1 MIHSVSSYQSSASRG
16 TKMTTNTIRRG
27 AAGVVC
33 LLLSLVDPAAGAAGD
48 QALVKKVAALD
59 AAATAAYADGDFDE
73 MKKHLTKAQSLGAG
87 TLDAQP
93 IMARVYLH
101 LGVLHVD
108 GLDNRPAGV
117 KFFARALK
125 VKPDIQL
132 TSNMATKT
140 VKSAFAEAGR
150 QAPASGTSRAAA
162 SSANGDDGAGDR
174 NKKVEREAHSGRLAA
189 LPGTAPERC
198 RGSAELA
205 DVKRQARDEF
215 DRLEKA
221 LSMTKDALNKERADS
236 EKFRKQS
243 IEFDRALGDAKQ
255 RVAQLENE
263 GKQKDKR
270 IAASAQ
276 REKKE
281 HDATEALER
290 EKVDKDSLILDTAQ
304 RVQELEKQTAEKDKQ
319 IAALA
324 QREKKE
330 REAREKLEQERQA
343 AESRERERKAWEER
357 VRAERDKL
365 EAGPPLPSRIPE
377 PLHCSV
383 PEEVQG
389 GVDLFVQCVAQ
400 PGIKAKVI
408 VFYYRPPSS
417 TFYNAVVMDPTRRGW
432 SRAVITANKV
442 SGKLLQYY
450 AEVRDGND
458 SVAATNGKAT
468 SPNVVTVTAA
478 NHSPR

>member
-1 MIHSVSSYQSSASRG
+1 MRLSS
-16 TKMTTNTIRRG
+16 KEPFL
-27 AAGVVC
+27 VC
-33 LLLSLVDPAAGAAGD
+33 LLLSLVIPAADASGEPASVR
-48 QALVKKVAALD
+48 QVAALD
-59 AAATAAYADGDFDE
+59 AAAAAAYADGDFGE
-73 MKKHLTKAQSLGAG
+73 MKKDLMKAQSLGAG

-93 IMARVYLH
+93 IMAQVYLH
-101 LGVLHVD
+101 LGVLYVD
-108 GLDNRPAGV
+108 GLDNRPVGV

-125 VKPDIQL
+125 VKSDIQL

-140 VKSAFAEAGR
+140 AKSAFAEAGR
-150 QAPASGTSRAAA
+150 QAPASDTSR
-162 SSANGDDGAGDR
+162 GG
-174 NKKVEREAHSGRLAA
+174 
-189 LPGTAPERC
+189 
-198 RGSAELA
+198 AELA

-221 LSMTKDALNKERADS
+221 LSMAKDALNKERADS

-243 IEFDRALGDAKQ
+243 IELERALSDAKQ

-304 RVQELEKQTAEKDKQ
+304 RVQELETQTAEKDKQ
-319 IAALA
+319 IAGLV

-330 REAREKLEQERQA
+330 REAREKLEQERHA
-343 AESRERERKAWEER
+343 AESRERERNAWEQR
-357 VRAERDKL
+357 VRAERDKI

-377 PLHCSV
+377 PLHCAV

-400 PGIKAKVI
+400 PGIKAKTI
-408 VFYYRPPSS
+408 VFYYRPPNSA
-417 TFYNAVVMDPTRRGW
+417 FYNAVVMDPTRRGW
-432 SRAVITANKV
+432 SRAVITANKLN
-442 SGKLLQYY
+442 GKLLQYY

-478 NHSPR
+478 ARSRQ